1 MLQIASFALSSVINI
16 LCLSCKK
23 IVNLLNDMQNSLPQG
38 FIPVM
43 LTPFK
48 DNGDIDFEG
57 LAKLTE
63 FYLQAGA
70 TGLFANCL
78 SSEMYEL
85 SEEERLAITKH
96 VVEVADGRVP
106 VVATGTFG
114 GPIAEQA
121 EFAKKIFATGIQ
133 AVIVITSLIA
143 TADESDEVFMA
154 RMQELLDLTPG
165 VAFGLYECPVPYKR
179 LITAEN
185 LGTLAATGRVIYH
198 KDTSLDIE
206 NVKAKIAATQN
217 HVFGV
222 YDAYMEHAVA
232 SLKAGSAGLSCI
244 QGNFFP
250 EVIVW
255 LCQNFNNPEQQA
267 GVQKI
272 QELLI
277 QTMPVIHYAYPT
289 VAKYYLQK
297 RGFPISLYTRR
308 KVEAC
313 TEEVKAEVDE
323 LLEMVNTVSKDLG
336 IA

>member
-1 MLQIASFALSSVINI
+1 
-16 LCLSCKK
+16 
-23 IVNLLNDMQNSLPQG
+23 MQHSLPQG

-48 DNGDIDFEG
+48 ENGEIDFDG
-57 LAKLTE
+57 LTQLTE
-63 FYLQAGA
+63 LYLGAGA
-70 TGLFANCL
+70 AGLFANCL

-85 SEEERLAITKH
+85 TEDERLAITQH
-96 VVEVADGRVP
+96 VVNVANGRVP

-114 GPIAEQA
+114 GAITEQA
-121 EFAKKIFATGIQ
+121 AFATKIYATGIQ

-143 TADESDEVFMA
+143 NEDESDKVFMA
-154 RMQELLDLTPG
+154 RMHELLELTPG
-165 VAFGLYECPVPYKR
+165 VIYGLYECPVPYKR

-185 LGTLAATGRVIYH
+185 LGELAATGRVIYH
-198 KDTSLDIE
+198 KDTSLDLE
-206 NVKAKIAATQN
+206 NVKAKIAATQGQ
-217 HVFGV
+217 VFGV

-232 SLKAGSAGLSCI
+232 SLRAGSAGLSCI

-250 EVIVW
+250 EMIVW
-255 LCQNFNNPEQQA
+255 LCNNFNNSEAQA
-267 GVQKI
+267 GVQQI
-272 QELLI
+272 QDLLI

-323 LLEMVNTVSKDLG
+323 LFEMVNALSRQLG
-336 IA
+336 I

>member
-1 MLQIASFALSSVINI
+1 
-16 LCLSCKK
+16 
-23 IVNLLNDMQNSLPQG
+23 MQHSLPQG

-43 LTPFK
+43 LTPFLE
-48 DNGDIDFEG
+48 NGDIDFDG
-57 LAKLTE
+57 LTKLTE
-63 FYLQAGA
+63 FYLEAGA
-70 TGLFANCL
+70 AGLFANCL

-85 SEEERLAITKH
+85 SEDERLAITKH
-96 VVEVADGRVP
+96 VVDVANGRVP

-121 EFAKKIFATGIQ
+121 EFVKKIYATGIQ

-143 TADESDEVFMA
+143 TAEESDEVFMA
-154 RMQELLDLTPG
+154 RMHELLSLTPG
-165 VAFGLYECPVPYKR
+165 VSYGLYECPVPYKR
-179 LITAEN
+179 LVTAEN
-185 LGTLAATGRVIYH
+185 LGELAATDRVIYH

-206 NVKAKIAATQN
+206 NVKAKIAATQGR
-217 HVFGV
+217 VFGV
-222 YDAYMEHAVA
+222 YDAYMEHAAA

-255 LCQNFNNPEQQA
+255 LCNNYNNPEQQA
-267 GVQKI
+267 GVERVQ
-272 QELLI
+272 QFLI
-277 QTMPVIHYAYPT
+277 DTMPVIHYAYPT

-308 KVEAC
+308 KVETC

-323 LLEMVNTVSKDLG
+323 LFELVNAVSKELG

>member
-1 MLQIASFALSSVINI
+1 
-16 LCLSCKK
+16 
-23 IVNLLNDMQNSLPQG
+23 MQNSLPQG

-48 DNGDIDFEG
+48 ENGEIDFEG
-57 LAKLTE
+57 LTKLTE
-63 FYLQAGA
+63 FYLEAGA
-70 TGLFANCL
+70 AGLFANCL

-85 SEEERLAITKH
+85 SEDERIAITKH
-96 VVEVADGRVP
+96 VVDVANGRVP

-121 EFAKKIFATGIQ
+121 EFAKKIYGTGIQ

-143 TADESDEVFMA
+143 TADESDAIFME
-154 RMQELLDLTPG
+154 RMHELLQLTPG
-165 VAFGLYECPVPYKR
+165 VSYGLYECPVPYKR
-179 LITAEN
+179 LVSAEN
-185 LGTLAATGRVIYH
+185 LGELAATGRVIYH

-206 NVKAKIAATQN
+206 NVKAKIAATEGQ
-217 HVFGV
+217 VFGV

-250 EVIVW
+250 ELIVW
-255 LCQNFNNPEQQA
+255 LCNNFNEPTQQDK
-267 GVQKI
+267 VQRV
-272 QELLI
+272 QQLLI
-277 QTMPVIHYAYPT
+277 DTMPVIHYAYPT

-308 KVEAC
+308 KVEVL
-313 TEEVKAEVDE
+313 TEVEKANADE
-323 LLEMVNTVSKDLG
+323 LLEIVNALSQEIEVASLTF
-336 IA
+336 A